1 MKKSVLLAVSA
12 MSLGLVGAA
21 AFTPV
26 THAEVSSTQD
36 ATISAKVN
44 GTLGVGSKEDA
55 TFDANGLDVSV
66 DTLNANDM
74 KASKAKNVVVSNNT
88 GTGASLYIKAKNSTN
103 LTSNSNT
110 IPASDKVQAGISAWG
125 YMADKDTSYKA
136 VTTVN
141 AKIGTAPSGLITK
154 VPVVFGV
161 STSSTQAAGDYT
173 GTVTYTVTQD
183 TVTQG

>member
-36 ATISAKVN
+36 ATISATVN
-44 GTLGVGSKEDA
+44 GTLGVGSKDDA

-66 DTLNANDM
+66 GTLNANDM
-74 KASKAKNVVVSNNT
+74 KASDAKNVVVSNNT
-88 GTGASLYIKAKNSTN
+88 GTDASLYIKAKTSTD

-110 IPASDKVQAGISAWG
+110 IPASADVKAGTSAWG
-125 YMADKDTSYKA
+125 YKADTASNYSA
-136 VTTVN
+136 ITTEDV
-141 AKIGTAPSGLITK
+141 KIGTATSGKITK

-161 STSSTQAAGDYT
+161 STSSTQAAGYYT
-173 GTVTYTVTQD
+173 GTVTYTVTQ
-183 TVTQG
+183 G